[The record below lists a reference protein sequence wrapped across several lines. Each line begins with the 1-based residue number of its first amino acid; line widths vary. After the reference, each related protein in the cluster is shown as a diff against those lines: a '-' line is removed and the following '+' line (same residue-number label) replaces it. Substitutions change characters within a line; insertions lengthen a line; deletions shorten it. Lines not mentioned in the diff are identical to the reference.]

1 MDENKANSP
10 TPIRPQPVAQ
20 PAPTTFQFPQL
31 GQVADT
37 PEESIINAPEAPELP
52 YLARQL
58 QPVIQEAAIKLKEAV
73 AKLKSDYR
81 AGMITGVVL
90 ILALHYIFKEK

>member
-1 MDENKANSP
+1 MPTP
-10 TPIRPQPVAQ
+10 TPIRPAPAPA

-31 GQVADT
+31 GQISEAPPV
-37 PEESIINAPEAPELP
+37 EESILNAQEGPELP

-58 QPVIQEAAIKLKEAV
+58 QPVIQEAATKLKEAV

-90 ILALHYIFKEK
+90 VLALHYIFKEK